1 MKTDVELIEAA
12 AKAAGIKHAMYWEGA
27 PEGGEPYAYASLA
40 KGIYWRPLG
49 DDGDALRLVVAL
61 DIGLRPD
68 AYGARKEPG
77 VYANARIAGAEP
89 GRQVIH
95 IDVPHG
101 SDKPAAVRR
110 AIVLVAAAVWEEQQ
124 RVGG

>member
-1 MKTDVELIEAA
+1 MKTDRELVEAA
-12 AKAAGIKHAMYWEGA
+12 AKAAGLPDSIWWWVDNILCKAGDKRTPW
-27 PEGGEPYAYASLA
+27 S
-40 KGIYWRPLG
+40 PLE
-49 DDGDALRLVVAL
+49 DDGDALRLVVTL

-101 SDKPAAVRR
+101 NDKPAAVRR

-124 RVGG
+124 RIGA